1 MQKTAQN
8 EISQAR
14 WNWLEILSE
23 RISANYLLVS
33 YFLLIFLFSLYY
45 LFNLNVITFE
55 WQYNIRYFLQSLAQ
69 CFLISYLVSGLIYL
83 TGKTKEVFKYIDS
96 LYGNLKNDFFAG
108 IETKVTGAA
117 GYHLLLFLSVVSPF
131 IIMSWGQWP
140 YYNWEPGNWARAL
153 DIYNYLLSF
162 LILALLTELLWLIA
176 NIVWSINEI
185 GCSSGAFSVAIDVYG
200 IEMKL
205 RPMRNFF
212 LIFIVYYFVAIAL
225 VIGTYISP
233 SGKISIEPIYFGVLL
248 VVGAVLFVAGLEAV
262 QRIIN
267 CRVENELDIL
277 NKKRNEQHQALV
289 NIVSSG
295 SAEKAKDIENASKI
309 LDIIHKERESL
320 LQVSRRAYDIATL
333 SLFISSFLIP
343 LLTLLEK
350 LGLIHK

>member
-1 MQKTAQN
+1 MGLKMEN
-8 EISQAR
+8 KQAM
-14 WNWLEILSE
+14 WNWPEVMLR
-23 RISANYLLVS
+23 RIPANYLLVS
-33 YFLLIFLFSLYY
+33 YLLFILVFLIYYSFSLRVFWFQWHIYH
-45 LFNLNVITFE
+45 I
-55 WQYNIRYFLQSLAQ
+55 LQSLATSL
-69 CFLISYLVSGLIYL
+69 LIAYLLAGLVYL
-83 TGKTKEVFKYIDS
+83 SEKTRRTFKYIDW
-96 LYGNLKNDFFAG
+96 LYGSHKEDYFAK
-108 IETKVTGAA
+108 IESRVTG
-117 GYHLLLFLSVVSPF
+117 GLYYHLLFYLSLLVPF
-131 IIMSWGQWP
+131 IVMSWGQWP
-140 YYNWEPGNWARAL
+140 YYERQEDIWARGL
-153 DIYNYLLSF
+153 DIYGYFLYF
-162 LILALLTELLWLIA
+162 LILALLAEVLWLMA
-176 NIVWSINEI
+176 NIVWSVNEM
-185 GCSSGAFSVAIDVYG
+185 GCSSSAFSAAVGVYG
-200 IEMKL
+200 IDMKL
-205 RPMRNFF
+205 RPVRNFF
-212 LIFIVYYFVAIAL
+212 LIFIVYYFIAIAL

-233 SGKISIEPIYFGVLL
+233 SGQISIEPIYFGVLL
-248 VVGAVLFVAGLEAV
+248 AMGVVLFVAGLEAV